1 VTPSGAAPGPSNR
14 ESPSAPD
21 PPTRL
26 GPLRPL
32 THADA
37 VQIATWRY
45 PPPFDLYD
53 SSDDPAG
60 YDPPDSDGYGFWVV
74 DAEDGSGVVAF
85 VCLGPEGRV
94 AGQVDEPGTLDVG
107 MGIRPDTVS
116 QGRATALVP
125 AVLDAVAAGLRPS
138 RLRTAVAAF
147 NERSLR
153 LCRSAGLVERRRFDG
168 PSGRPFV
175 ELVADV
181 REMPGD
187 SASPSGQA

>member
-1 VTPSGAAPGPSNR
+1 MTPSSEAPSPADR
-14 ESPSAPD
+14 ESPSPAH
-21 PPTRL
+21 PPGRL

-53 SSDDPAG
+53 SSDDAAG
-60 YDPPDSDGYGFWVV
+60 YDAPDAAGNGFWVL

-94 AGQVDEPGTLDVG
+94 PGQEDEPGTLDVG
-107 MGIRPDTVS
+107 MGIRPDVTS
-116 QGRATALVP
+116 QGIATALVP
-125 AVLDAVAAGLRPS
+125 ALLDAVAAGLRPS

-168 PSGRPFV
+168 PDGRPFV

-181 REMPGD
+181 GASHD
-187 SASPSGQA
+187 NSDSPSGQV